1 VSSLGLVGSAPRG
14 FDTTIDVAAGGHVLC
29 VSVQDYPG
37 TTFEKIG
44 QCRAITGAG
53 AVTVDRVQGADRYA
67 SAAAVSRA
75 AFPSTA
81 PVVVVA
87 NGDAFPDALAA
98 GPVASKLGGP
108 LLLTQAGALPAATAS
123 EIARL
128 KPQRIVVAGGTVSVS
143 DAVYT
148 ALSRLTT
155 SMARVG
161 GVDRYDTSRR
171 LATYAFA
178 SAGTAYVAS
187 GDAFPD
193 ALGAGAAA
201 ARASGPLLLVN
212 AAANAGIDTPTTSL
226 LTKLKVTRVRVAGGT
241 AAVADGTVSR
251 VKAAV
256 ADTKRVYG
264 ADRFETAIALSKDG
278 FTSTSRAFIVNG
290 MNFPDGIVTP
300 PLAARTGS
308 PVFLSPGTCVPK
320 GVLAELGRLSVRTF
334 TLVGGTTSLTA
345 DVAGMQLCA

>member
-1 VSSLGLVGSAPRG
+1 LTASTPRG

-29 VSVQDYPG
+29 MSVQDYPG

-44 QCRAITGAG
+44 QCRAITTAA

-108 LLLTQAGALPAATAS
+108 LLLTQAGALPAATSA

-161 GVDRYDTSRR
+161 GADRYDTSRR
-171 LATYAFA
+171 LATYAFG
-178 SAGTAYVAS
+178 SATTAYVAS

-212 AAANAGIDTPTTSL
+212 TAANAGIDAPTASL
-226 LTKLKVTRVRVAGGT
+226 ITKLKATRVRVAGGT
-241 AAVADGTVSR
+241 AAVADGTVNT

-278 FTSTSRAFIVNG
+278 FTSSSRALIVNG
-290 MNFPDGIVTP
+290 MNFPDGIVSP

-320 GVLAELGRLSVRTF
+320 GVLAELNRLSARTF